1 MITEVKADIL
11 DLVEAIPNDT
21 GLNVV
26 VHGCNA
32 HNTMGSGIAKAI
44 ANHYPM
50 VYDAD
55 KRTKSGDRSKMGN
68 YSYANVKPNVIIA
81 NAYSQFFYGKVE
93 PVDKVTGRQTDY
105 QALESALIK
114 IRDDFTRTPGRKV
127 RFYIPKF
134 IGQSLAKGDPYVI
147 QPMVKE
153 IFKDHELVLFY
164 N

>member
-1 MITEVKADIL
+1 MITDVKADIV
-11 DLVEAIPNDT
+11 DLVEALSNDT
-21 GLNVV
+21 VLNVFI
-26 VHGCNA
+26 HACNCQT
-32 HNTMGSGIAKAI
+32 TMGSGIAKAI

-50 VYDAD
+50 AYDAD

-134 IGQSLAKGDPYVI
+134 IGQGLAKGDPNII

-153 IFKDHELVLFY
+153 IFKNHELVLFY

>member
-1 MITEVKADIL
+1 MITEVKADIV

-21 GLNVV
+21 VLNVV
-26 VHGCNA
+26 VHQANCQVN
-32 HNTMGSGIAKAI
+32 MGSGIAKAI

-68 YSYANVKPNVIIA
+68 YSYANVKPNVVIA

-93 PVDKVTGRQTDY
+93 PIDKVTGRQTDY

-114 IRDDFTRTPGRKV
+114 IRDDFTRTHGKKV

-134 IGQSLAKGDPYVI
+134 IGQSLAKGDPEII

-153 IFKDHELVLFY
+153 IFKDHDLVLFY

>member
-1 MITEVKADIL
+1 MITEIKADIL
-11 DLVEAIPNDT
+11 DLVNKSSENKA
-21 GLNVV
+21 LNVLV
-26 VHGCNA
+26 QSCNCQ
-32 HNTMGSGIAKAI
+32 NVMGSGIAKAI

-50 VYDAD
+50 ANDAD

-68 YSYANVKPNVIIA
+68 YSYANVKPNVVIA

-134 IGQSLAKGDPYVI
+134 IGQGLAKGDPNII

>member
-1 MITEVKADIL
+1 MLKEMKADV
-11 DLVEAIPNDT
+11 VELIESVSDNKT
-21 GLNVV
+21 LNVFI
-26 VHGCNA
+26 HSCNCQ
-32 HNTMGSGIAKAI
+32 NVMGSGIAKAI

-134 IGQSLAKGDPYVI
+134 IGQSLAKGDPNVI

-153 IFKDHELVLFY
+153 IFKDHETYLFY
-164 N
+164 I

>member
-1 MITEVKADIL
+1 MLKEMKTDVVELIESLSDNKA
-11 DLVEAIPNDT
+11 
-21 GLNVV
+21 LNVLV
-26 VHGCNA
+26 QACNCQV
-32 HNTMGSGIAKAI
+32 NMGSGIAKAI

-134 IGQSLAKGDPYVI
+134 IGQSLAKGDPKII

>member
-1 MITEVKADIL
+1 MITEVKADIV

-21 GLNVV
+21 VLNVV
-26 VHGCNA
+26 VHQANCQVN
-32 HNTMGSGIAKAI
+32 MGSGIAKAI

-68 YSYANVKPNVIIA
+68 YSYANVKPNVVIA
-81 NAYSQFFYGKVE
+81 NAYSQYNYGWLN
-93 PVDKVTGRQTDY
+93 PLDYNGRQTDY
-105 QALESALIK
+105 EALRKSLTAV
-114 IRDDFTRTPGRKV
+114 RDDFIGRSTHPV
-127 RFYIPKF
+127 IFYIPLM
-134 IGQSLAKGDPYVI
+134 IGAGNAKGNPNII

>member
-1 MITEVKADIL
+1 MLKEMKTDVVELIESLSDNKALNIL
-11 DLVEAIPNDT
+11 VQAANCQV
-21 GLNVV
+21 N
-26 VHGCNA
+26 
-32 HNTMGSGIAKAI
+32 MGSGIAKAI

-68 YSYANVKPNVIIA
+68 YSYANVKPNVVIA

-114 IRDDFTRTPGRKV
+114 IRDDFSSRSPHPIV
-127 RFYIPKF
+127 FYAPLM
-134 IGQSLAKGDPYVI
+134 IGAGNAKGNYNIIRPIVE
-147 QPMVKE
+147 E
-153 IFKDHELVLFY
+153 IFKDHDLVLFY

>member
-26 VHGCNA
+26 VHQANCQNV
-32 HNTMGSGIAKAI
+32 MGSGIAKVI

-127 RFYIPKF
+127 RFYIPLM
-134 IGQSLAKGDPYVI
+134 IGAGNAKGDYNIIRPIVE
-147 QPMVKE
+147 E
-153 IFKDHELVLFY
+153 IFKDHDLVLFY

>member
-1 MITEVKADIL
+1 MITDVKADIV
-11 DLVEAIPNDT
+11 DLVEALSNDT
-21 GLNVV
+21 VLNVFI
-26 VHGCNA
+26 HACNCQT
-32 HNTMGSGIAKAI
+32 TMGSGIAKAI

-68 YSYANVKPNVIIA
+68 YSYANVKPNVLIA

-114 IRDDFTRTPGRKV
+114 IRDDFSSRSPHPIV
-127 RFYIPKF
+127 FYVPKY
-134 IGQSLAKGDPYVI
+134 IGANNAKGNYNIIRPIVE
-147 QPMVKE
+147 E

>member
-21 GLNVV
+21 GLNVFI
-26 VHGCNA
+26 HQCNCQV
-32 HNTMGSGIAKAI
+32 NMGSGIAKAI

-68 YSYANVKPNVIIA
+68 YSYANVKPNVVIA

-127 RFYIPKF
+127 RFYIPLM
-134 IGQSLAKGDPYVI
+134 IGAGNAKGNYNIIRPIVE
-147 QPMVKE
+147 E
-153 IFKDHELVLFY
+153 IFKDHDLVLFY